1 MPDSCA
7 QLAAQPAGQPHAPS
21 PNQLTHACPTPTPQ
35 RYVLC
40 DAKLK
45 ALFGEDRVLAF
56 SFQKHLGQHIIKDA

>member
-1 MPDSCA
+1 M
-7 QLAAQPAGQPHAPS
+7 
-21 PNQLTHACPTPTPQ
+21 Q

-56 SFQKHLGQHIIKDA
+56 SFQKHLTQHIIKDAA